1 MCITLSPWSCDQ
13 VCSFL
18 SWDTHE
24 DVLVCHS
31 GLSYGSVVCATQ
43 DNIRYMYHTWCH
55 WGPWITKG
63 MVSSQCIM
71 GNMLH
76 EREHGWNV
84 PWLDTSCHTAK
95 MSLVYS
101 WWLKYQRWSDGPYLL
116 VLHMPSGQMIW
127 WSISTGPPHA
137 IRPDDLMVHIYW
149 SSTCHQA
156 RWSDGPYLLVLH
168 MPSGQMIWWS
178 ISTGPPHA
186 IRPDDLLNSWTLA
199 WNQMVHM
206 WHIVYGPRLTI
217 EIPNAKFSM
226 CHGEE
231 VIVLP

>member
-137 IRPDDLMVHIYW
+137 IRPDDL
-149 SSTCHQA
+149 
-156 RWSDGPYLLVLH
+156 
-168 MPSGQMIWWS
+168 
-178 ISTGPPHA
+178 
-186 IRPDDLLNSWTLA
+186 LNSWTLA